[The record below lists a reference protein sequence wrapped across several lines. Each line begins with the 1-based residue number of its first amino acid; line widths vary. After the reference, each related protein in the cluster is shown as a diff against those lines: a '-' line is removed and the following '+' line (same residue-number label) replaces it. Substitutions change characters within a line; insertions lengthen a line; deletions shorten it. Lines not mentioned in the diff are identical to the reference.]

1 MKGKKRKEVTY
12 NLMKAVLPASKT
24 SASKLAL
31 LSETAWP
38 AATAT
43 SVERTIVLS
52 IFFCVFFVLFC
63 GEMCVATENI
73 CELSKCFLLVKSAEF
88 YFNLRLQW
96 RKSGGNIKI
105 IL

>member
-1 MKGKKRKEVTY
+1 MVGWVWCEIRKQSNLFNNNNKKKKNEKNVKRESVDVKGKKRKEVTY

-52 IFFCVFFVLFC
+52 IFFLLYFFC
-63 GEMCVATENI
+63 GDAWQENI
-73 CELSKCFLLVKSAEF
+73 
-88 YFNLRLQW
+88 
-96 RKSGGNIKI
+96 
-105 IL
+105 

>member
-1 MKGKKRKEVTY
+1 MCGVVVGCEIRKQSNLIIIKKNGKKCEREGVDVKGKKRKEVTY

-52 IFFCVFFVLFC
+52 IFFYFFFVL
-63 GEMCVATENI
+63 
-73 CELSKCFLLVKSAEF
+73 
-88 YFNLRLQW
+88 W
-96 RKSGGNIKI
+96 
-105 IL
+105 